1 MFKSLGI
8 SKLIW
13 RQASVI
19 FLAIVLAIVFVSSAF
34 AIARG
39 YATDD
44 TSLQVGMVAALSDEG
59 SSTVERATFDNEKRI
74 VGIVTNTENSPVTV
88 ASSDAQV
95 FVESDGEVEA
105 YVADIEGDV
114 KQGDLLSL
122 SPLRGVL
129 KRAVA
134 TSEPVIAIASQD
146 ASSALVQSN
155 YNIDGPS
162 GREDTI
168 IYKLKVNL
176 NRQGVAEANGQ
187 QPDSALSKLGRAIV
201 GKDVGEAR
209 VIVALIIFIV
219 VMIAE
224 GGIIYGAVSSSIT
237 ALGRNPM
244 ARKAITRE
252 MVQVSMVAVVVL
264 LVGVGAMYG
273 ILWI

>member
-8 SKLIW
+8 SRLIW

-129 KRAVA
+129 
-134 TSEPVIAIASQD
+134 
-146 ASSALVQSN
+146 
-155 YNIDGPS
+155 
-162 GREDTI
+162 
-168 IYKLKVNL
+168 
-176 NRQGVAEANGQ
+176 
-187 QPDSALSKLGRAIV
+187 
-201 GKDVGEAR
+201 
-209 VIVALIIFIV
+209 
-219 VMIAE
+219 
-224 GGIIYGAVSSSIT
+224 
-237 ALGRNPM
+237 
-244 ARKAITRE
+244 
-252 MVQVSMVAVVVL
+252 
-264 LVGVGAMYG
+264 
-273 ILWI
+273 